1 MTTLRALAF
10 ILPLALF
17 ACAGAWAAAVPA
29 SGRLTLDIRIEGNGS
44 TRGAQGRTTI
54 KTAQSARLAL
64 TVHPLAGLEAIN
76 RLDHAAYQADLTQ
89 HATLV
94 ETRTPRMP
102 NMTIHAGAPRMAGQM
117 QEAAACGSNL
127 ACLQGVRSAAAA
139 ATQEAGEGRY
149 LNFTGLQPEQCRLEY
164 TARINDSVDGSIDA
178 AGGPVPY
185 SERRQADYRGGERD
199 AVFVCQSMVTLDVKT
214 DRLWVAVQ
222 PPAPRGQVTRLH
234 GRRRETASPGEG
246 LALQRDALSW
256 AFDQLRGKVGRT
268 GSSTTTLRLPVSVMG
283 QPGEQV
289 VDVDLR
295 WKFEMK

>member
-1 MTTLRALAF
+1 MTTLRALACL
-10 ILPLALF
+10 LPLALF
-17 ACAGAWAAAVPA
+17 ACAGARASAVPA
-29 SGRLTLDIRIEGNGS
+29 AGRLTLDIRIEGNGS
-44 TRGAQGRTTI
+44 TRGVQGRTTI

-64 TVHPLAGLEAIN
+64 TVHPLAGLEAVN
-76 RLDHAAYQADLTQ
+76 RLDQAAYQADLAQ
-89 HATLV
+89 HTTPV
-94 ETRTPRMP
+94 EMRVPHMP
-102 NMTIHAGAPRMAGQM
+102 IDAGAPRMAGQM
-117 QEAAACGSNL
+117 QAAAACGSNL
-127 ACLQGVRSAAAA
+127 ACLQRVRGTPAAA

-149 LNFTGLQPEQCRLEY
+149 LNFTGLQPEQCRLDY

-199 AVFVCQSMVTLDVKT
+199 AVFVCQSMVTLDTRT
-214 DRLWVAVQ
+214 DRLWVAIQ
-222 PPAPRGQVTRLH
+222 PPAPRGQVTRIH
-234 GRRRETASPGEG
+234 GRRRETTSGEG

-256 AFDQLRGKVGRT
+256 AFDQLRGKLGRA

-295 WKFEMK
+295 WKFETK

>member
-1 MTTLRALAF
+1 MTTLRALAS

-17 ACAGAWAAAVPA
+17 ACAGALAAAVPA
-29 SGRLTLDIRIEGNGS
+29 SGRLTLDIRIEGSGS
-44 TRGAQGRTTI
+44 TRGVQGRTTI

-76 RLDHAAYQADLTQ
+76 RLDQAAYQADLTQ

-94 ETRTPRMP
+94 ETRIPPITLS
-102 NMTIHAGAPRMAGQM
+102 AGAPRMAGQM

-127 ACLQGVRSAAAA
+127 ACLQGVRGAAAAA

-256 AFDQLRGKVGRT
+256 VFDQLRGKVGRA

-295 WKFEMK
+295 WKFETK